1 MNSTETHNGW
11 GAFQNKKKEIET
23 LKKQLIVQDI
33 NKFGDVITLNKNN
46 DFENTKI
53 KVNPFRFPN
62 KIKNEDLQKDNNI
75 ILDNDEISTYKKKLT
90 EYNTY
95 ISENDIVIKNIQK
108 YYEEQTNKLKIE
120 YENKILEQKNKYNKW
135 CLIVSGLT
143 ELISDFKDNSEK
155 NDNTKISVKP
165 AEFDKNET
173 NNEEKVEEILNEN
186 EENISLHV
194 DEIEDINDTIEP
206 EQETVIVVNSNKKK
220 GRQKSQVSEK
230 RLKEGDN
237 EESCLV
243 EIDDVLYEIS
253 YNYCTASYMCYGG
266 QIFMSKTSIVKHKGT
281 IIDFT
286 FDKIKNRFTFYI
298 NNKLIQINYK
308 RPTSPGIKNVFNSN
322 TIIRHK
328 VVNEKHT
335 WYERDENGRQC
346 GGTSGTI
353 YLTFDEYCIYIK
365 TKNKFYK
372 CYENGNYSDKDEYKT
387 LSPFIIDNY
396 IKRVPYFGHKCSN
409 QYEHLEYFCKKD
421 NSFKSFNEIWHDTV
435 IN

>member
-1 MNSTETHNGW
+1 MNSNEIHNGW
-11 GAFQNKKKEIET
+11 GAYHNKKKEIET

-33 NKFGDVITLNKNN
+33 NKFGDVILLNKNN
-46 DFENTKI
+46 DFENTNI

-62 KIKNEDLQKDNNI
+62 KIKNEELQKDNKDNTI

-95 ISENDIVIKNIQK
+95 ISENDIVIENIQK
-108 YYEEQTNKLKIE
+108 CYEEQTNKLKME
-120 YENKILEQKNKYNKW
+120 YENKLLEQKNKYNKW
-135 CLIVSGLT
+135 CVIVSGLT
-143 ELISDFKDNSEK
+143 ELINDFKDNSEK
-155 NDNTKISVKP
+155 NEET
-165 AEFDKNET
+165 EKNET

-186 EENISLHV
+186 EENMSFQV
-194 DEIEDINDTIEP
+194 DEIEDTNNLIQTEA
-206 EQETVIVVNSNKKK
+206 VILVNSNKQK
-220 GRQKSQVSEK
+220 GRKKSQVSEK
-230 RLKEGDN
+230 RLKEGDT

-253 YNYCTASYMCYGG
+253 YKYCTESYMCSGG
-266 QIFMSKTSIVKHKGT
+266 QIFMSNSSIVKHKDN
-281 IIDFT
+281 IIYFT

-335 WYERDENGRQC
+335 WYERNEKGHQF
-346 GGTSGTI
+346 GGKSGDV

-372 CYENGNYSDKDEYKT
+372 CDENGNYNNADEYKT

-396 IKRVPYFGHKCSN
+396 TKRVPYFGNKCSN
-409 QYEHLEYFCKKD
+409 QFEYLEYFCKKE
-421 NSFKSFNEIWHDTV
+421 NGFKSFNEIWHDTV

>member
-1 MNSTETHNGW
+1 MNSNETHNGW

-46 DFENTKI
+46 DFENTKV

-120 YENKILEQKNKYNKW
+120 YENKIQEQKNKYNKW

-186 EENISLHV
+186 EENISLQV
-194 DEIEDINDTIEP
+194 DEIEEHKN
-206 EQETVIVVNSNKKK
+206 VIQTEEVILVNSNKQK
-220 GRQKSQVSEK
+220 GRKKSTISEK
-230 RLKEGDN
+230 RLKEGDT

-253 YNYCTASYMCYGG
+253 YKYCTESYMCYGG
-266 QIFMSKTSIVKHKGT
+266 QICMSKSSIVKHKGN

-286 FDKIKNRFTFYI
+286 FNGKRFSFYI

-328 VVNEKHT
+328 VVNGERT
-335 WYERDENGRQC
+335 WYERNEKGNQF
-346 GGTSGTI
+346 GGKSGNVDV
-353 YLTFDEYCIYIK
+353 TFDEYCIYIK
-365 TKNKFYK
+365 TKNKLFR
-372 CYENGNYSDKDEYKT
+372 CDINGNYNDKDEYKT
-387 LSPFIIDNY
+387 LSPFIIDNFSKH
-396 IKRVPYFGHKCSN
+396 IPYYNNICQS
-409 QYEHLEYFCKKD
+409 QYEHLEYFCKKE
-421 NSFKSFNEIWHDTV
+421 NCFKSFNEIWHDSV